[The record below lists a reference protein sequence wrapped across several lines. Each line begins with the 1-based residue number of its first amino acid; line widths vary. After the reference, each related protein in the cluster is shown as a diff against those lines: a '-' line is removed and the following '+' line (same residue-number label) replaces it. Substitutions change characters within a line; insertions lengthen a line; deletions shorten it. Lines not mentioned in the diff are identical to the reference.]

1 MEPTATD
8 VEREVVGGDAR
19 EVEDEPVC
27 VVALQEVDEDGVGE
41 LPERLTEPGHTR
53 SLGRGVEK
61 GGGPTTDTGRFSPRQ
76 SLGTRMTD
84 TAERRHAGFTER
96 TRVAEARAALRDAG
110 GAHGRTERVAVE
122 RAAGRT
128 LAAPTSAARAV
139 PGYERAAMDGY
150 AVRAE
155 DTFGASERDPAVLRA
170 SETMGSNTAVR
181 VHTGSELPEGADAV
195 VMIEDVAEYGND
207 IEVRDGVAVGENVG
221 APDEDVAAGQ
231 HLHDA
236 GHRLRPS
243 DLGLLKASDIREV
256 EAYEPPQIAVIP
268 TGEELVQA
276 DPEPGEMIETNG
288 LTVSRLVESWGGT
301 ARYRDVVTDDANA
314 LREAITRDL
323 DADVV
328 VTTGGSSVGERDLT
342 PDVVAD
348 LGELLFHGVALKPG
362 HPVAAGVI
370 DDTAVLC
377 LPGYPVACIVNAVQF
392 LRPTLKRAGGM
403 PTPAFPS
410 VAAELAG
417 KLRSEPGV
425 RTYARVTLDEPNT
438 DSGER
443 ARAEPVHT
451 SGSGVLSTVALADGW
466 VVIPESVEGYAA
478 GETVTVEQWEVRP

>member
-1 MEPTATD
+1 MT
-8 VEREVVGGDAR
+8 
-19 EVEDEPVC
+19 
-27 VVALQEVDEDGVGE
+27 
-41 LPERLTEPGHTR
+41 
-53 SLGRGVEK
+53 
-61 GGGPTTDTGRFSPRQ
+61 GPHD
-76 SLGTRMTD
+76 
-84 TAERRHAGFTER
+84 RRRAGFKER
-96 TRVAEARAALRDAG
+96 TRVAEARATLREAVTT
-110 GAHGRTERVAVE
+110 HGRTETIPVA

-128 LAAPTSAARAV
+128 LAAPTRAGRAV

-150 AVRAE
+150 AVRAA

-170 SETMGSNTAVR
+170 ADSMGSNAAVR

-195 VMIEDVAEYGND
+195 VMIEAVEEYGD
-207 IEVRDGVAVGENVG
+207 DVEVLDGVAVGENVG
-221 APDEDVAAGQ
+221 AADEDVAADQ
-231 HLHDA
+231 RLHDA

-243 DLGLLKASDIREV
+243 DLGLLKASDVREV
-256 EAYEPPQIAVIP
+256 EVYDPPEVAVIP

-288 LTVSRLVESWGGT
+288 LTVSRLAESWGAT
-301 ARYRDVVTDDANA
+301 ARYRDVVTDDADA
-314 LREAITRDL
+314 LREAVAGDC

-348 LGELLFHGVALKPG
+348 LGRLVFHGVALKPG
-362 HPVAAGVI
+362 HPVAAGVV
-370 DDTAVLC
+370 DDTPVLC

-392 LRPTLKRAGGM
+392 LRPVLKDAGGM
-403 PTPAFPS
+403 PVPAFPS
-410 VAAELAG
+410 VEAELSG

-425 RTYARVTLDEPNT
+425 RTYARVTLDREG
-438 DSGER
+438 GEGEGDANGDGGETR

-478 GETVTVEQWEVRP
+478 GETVTVEQWEVAP